1 MASAPGN
8 RIGTRP
14 PSVIRW
20 ALVPLLVLPVTWV
33 LFTGLGR
40 DLDEIP
46 SPLVGKPLP
55 SFEATTLAGEAFSS
69 ASLAGRPAIVNV
81 WASWCVECI
90 DEHALLLAL
99 EQAHASDLSLVGL
112 IWNDSVDGARGFLA
126 RYGDGGW
133 PDLVDPS
140 GRIALDFGVTAP
152 PETFFVDADGIIRYR
167 HVGPLNEQVLAEQ
180 LAALGVDR

>member
-1 MASAPGN
+1 MSSRSPGL
-8 RIGTRP
+8 
-14 PSVIRW
+14 IRW
-20 ALVPLLVLPVTWV
+20 ALVPLLVLPVGWV

-69 ASLAGRPAIVNV
+69 ASLAGRPALVNV
-81 WASWCVECI
+81 WASWCLDCV

-99 EQAHASDLSLVGL
+99 ERARAGELSIVGL
-112 IWNDSVDGARGFLA
+112 VFEDSADAARGFLA

-133 PDLVDPS
+133 PDLDDPS
-140 GRIALDFGVTAP
+140 GEIAIDLGVTGP
-152 PETFFVDADGIIRYR
+152 PETFFVDAAGIVRYR
-167 HVGPLNEQVLAEQ
+167 HVGPLNERVLGEQ
-180 LAALGVDR
+180 LAALGLDR